1 MRIGKIETKWV
12 RPSLNY
18 VDVKDS
24 LRINSR
30 KFIEWKLHRWIRT
43 KSRRSEEKDDRKNVN
58 IGENIGQDVLDFGV
72 YVSSI
77 PAKRVSS
84 DRDNGGCHPPSN
96 KSLNATNLFNRRCH

>member
-12 RPSLNY
+12 RLSLNY
-18 VDVKDS
+18 VDVRDS

-30 KFIEWKLHRWIRT
+30 KFIEGKLQRRIRT

-58 IGENIGQDVLDFGV
+58 IAENIDQDVLDFGV
-72 YVSSI
+72 YESST
-77 PAKRVSS
+77 PAKPVSS
-84 DRDNGGCHPPSN
+84 DRDNDSCHPPSN